1 MRPRGE
7 GQRGSVTFVA
17 SCVIDVLTWLGE
29 DQVHGHPAIPVAA
42 PAARIMSRIKV
53 SVAAIV
59 LPQPNMLKS
68 SKLAKMAK
76 MAKLAKAARH
86 TRGRSSGQLIH
97 SREKS
102 APYRTRPSLRATE
115 RDARLSQEVL

>member
-76 MAKLAKAARH
+76 LAKAARH